1 MACNIDSM
9 DEQRVSIGKGDDVEE
24 APWTAG
30 AIWAVVPV
38 KRLAAAK
45 RRLSAALGGAREE
58 FAYLLACRTLDVLQS
73 TGVFAGTLVVTPDPR
88 VAAAARARGAL
99 VVDDADGS
107 LNDACALG
115 LDAAARHGAS
125 LAVLLPSDLATL
137 TAEALSGLVRA
148 HARVQGRAERGD
160 RSRALQGGNGHQP
173 GDARAASVVSAV
185 VRSRQLFEASARGG
199 CGCA

>member
-1 MACNIDSM
+1 MS
-9 DEQRVSIGKGDDVEE
+9 GDAAG
-24 APWTAG
+24 APRTAG

-45 RRLSAALGGAREE
+45 RRLAAALGGAREE

-73 TGVFAGTLVVTPDPR
+73 TGVFAGILVVTPDPR

-107 LNDACALG
+107 LNEACALG
-115 LDAAARHGAS
+115 LEAAARRGAS

-148 HARVQGRAERGD
+148 HARVQSRQSAAIGLVRCKEGTGTNLVLLAPRASFR
-160 RSRALQGGNGHQP
+160 
-173 GDARAASVVSAV
+173 AV
-185 VRSRQLFEASARGG
+185 VRSRQLLAASARGG
-199 CGCA
+199 SGCA